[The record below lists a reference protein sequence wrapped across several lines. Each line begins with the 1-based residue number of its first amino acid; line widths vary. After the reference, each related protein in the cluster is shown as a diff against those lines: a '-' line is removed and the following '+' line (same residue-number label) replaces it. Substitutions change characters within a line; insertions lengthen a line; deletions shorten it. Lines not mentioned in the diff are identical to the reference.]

1 MGLAEILV
9 AVGVAAVVSHVDGR
23 HFGDV
28 EGAVIPEVLEC
39 SREDSGGDGGMVVS
53 CENERGLA
61 LVSAEY
67 GRTRAERGGAQQ
79 QRATAR
85 AESIRERCEE
95 EEGPMNQRSPR

>member
-1 MGLAEILV
+1 MGLAEVLV
-9 AVGVAAVVSHVDGR
+9 AVGVAAVVSHVDGC

-53 CENERGLA
+53 CEDERGLA

-67 GRTRAERGGAQQ
+67 RRTRAERGGAQHS
-79 QRATAR
+79 RGRRREPRGSVSDAR
-85 AESIRERCEE
+85 RKR
-95 EEGPMNQRSPR
+95 GP